1 MVMSIGTRRTNARH
15 HAMCSVDCHHYHRVQ
30 TMSPPTWTLQPILS
44 LGSTPPLPAVLIL
57 LPPLVPVSQVLRI
70 RIFALAVP
78 SSWIA
83 LCPTSVTRLL
93 TLPSRAG
100 LHSLLPRLSFGPALC
115 FFPAFAVTRC

>member
-15 HAMCSVDCHHYHRVQ
+15 HATCSVDCHHYHRVQ

-83 LCPTSVTRLL
+83 LCPRL
-93 TLPSRAG
+93 
-100 LHSLLPRLSFGPALC
+100 
-115 FFPAFAVTRC
+115 

>member
-1 MVMSIGTRRTNARH
+1 MVMSLGTRRTNARH
-15 HAMCSVDCHHYHRVQ
+15 HATCSVDCHHYQ
-30 TMSPPTWTLQPILS
+30 SPNHVTSHLDLQPILS

-100 LHSLLPRLSFGPALC
+100 PHSLLPRLSFGPALC